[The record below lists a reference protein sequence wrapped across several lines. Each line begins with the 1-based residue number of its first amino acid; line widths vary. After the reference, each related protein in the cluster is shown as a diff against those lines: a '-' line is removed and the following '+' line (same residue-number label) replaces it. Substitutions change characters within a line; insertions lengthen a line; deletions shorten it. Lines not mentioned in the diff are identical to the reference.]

1 AAFEFGGAAL
11 MSDGTIKV
19 WGLNAV
25 GELGNGPEHIHTEN
39 AELCGGQ
46 YPIPLRHKN
55 GELVQGVVEI
65 ASASGVLMYRKGDGS
80 IWLNGSPKNL
90 GLLAW
95 PTRLFT
101 ATAFPAPVVQMTPTR
116 YFQAFLLAD
125 GSVRTMGDNQY
136 GELGIGTITG
146 HRPLGEEGRELH
158 TPTLGPVKELA
169 LCEQT
174 GA

>member
-1 AAFEFGGAAL
+1 PVLARGLDGIVQIEAASGSTIARLADGTVWNCGDNEFDDLGRLGHISRAEEWAWRFGQVLKLGAGGTSAAAVSIAAFEFGGAAL

-80 IWLNGSPKNL
+80 
-90 GLLAW
+90 
-95 PTRLFT
+95 
-101 ATAFPAPVVQMTPTR
+101 
-116 YFQAFLLAD
+116 
-125 GSVRTMGDNQY
+125 
-136 GELGIGTITG
+136 
-146 HRPLGEEGRELH
+146 
-158 TPTLGPVKELA
+158 
-169 LCEQT
+169 
-174 GA
+174 